1 MSKPREGKLGST
13 KREICMETFQI
24 ENILYNLSLEEASNS
39 QEIFTSCFETLNMV
53 TELDPR
59 EEQQAPLITKPSL

>member
-1 MSKPREGKLGST
+1 
-13 KREICMETFQI
+13 METFQI

-39 QEIFTSCFETLNMV
+39 QEVVTSHFEILNMV

-59 EEQQAPLITKPSL
+59 GEQQAPLITKPSL